1 MRKTGNKKEEISTS
15 KKMLSV
21 CLSVALVLGSLS
33 ALAFADGEDA
43 DAEVQDQPAVV
54 EPEVVD
60 EATPAVVDEEPAEVT
75 DEEEP
80 AAVDAEVAEDAEE
93 QDGDAVV
100 DPAEEADA
108 EVAEEEQAEVV
119 ETISVPTYNAPESIT
134 DGKIYYVGDSLP
146 AAHNTSAN
154 RTYFK
159 FGDTTMYVNGGT
171 LRLVNGTFRNQTN
184 TSTYRPEY
192 GNLTIAAGEGDA
204 IGIKVTRPDGDNPG
218 SQSNPYTVTVE
229 KHVHSWALTVSNQN
243 KTCTVSC
250 TAARCPLSNSTRV
263 ATVSIAANGGTYN
276 GSAFAATLTQ
286 QIPNIA
292 GLTVSVSDIT
302 YTGTDT
308 EGTDYSSTDA
318 PLDAGSYTASAT
330 VTVGEASE
338 TISATFT
345 INKAYVSYSGVTWP
359 TAVQDGLT
367 DLGEIVLPQ
376 GGEVELIVAGSM
388 PEANGGKFVYST
400 DGTTFSEDV
409 PTTSEALENVTVSF
423 KIQPDKNHTTFD
435 WNWEIPDI
443 TVMNYY
449 FVSGDNS
456 SWTQGST
463 ENVVITVKRSNTDT
477 ETIDR
482 FTALYVDG
490 EEVNDSSYNK
500 EAGSVILTIGPEY
513 LKTLSVGDHTVK
525 VGFQDG
531 TQTYELSTKITIKAA
546 PTPAPQTGEYAGA
559 LVLIASAIL
568 VAAGAAFVV
577 KAKKA

>member
-1 MRKTGNKKEEISTS
+1 MRKTGNKKKEISKS
-15 KKMLSV
+15 KRTIAI
-21 CLSVALVLGSLS
+21 CLTMAMMLGSVS
-33 ALAFADGEDA
+33 YLAFAD
-43 DAEVQDQPAVV
+43 
-54 EPEVVD
+54 
-60 EATPAVVDEEPAEVT
+60 EA
-75 DEEEP
+75 EEEP
-80 AAVDAEVAEDAEE
+80 AADEAVVEVAEPAAEEQAAPAEEVAAEPADEEEDVSEPEVADADVEE

-108 EVAEEEQAEVV
+108 VVAEEEQAEVV
-119 ETISVPTYNAPESIT
+119 ETISVPTYNAAEDIT

-171 LRLVNGTFRNQTN
+171 LRLVDGTFRNQIGT
-184 TSTYRPEY
+184 RPTRY
-192 GNLTIAAGEGDA
+192 GNLTIDAGEGDA
-204 IGIKVTRPDGDNPG
+204 IGIKVTKPAGDNPG

-250 TAARCPLSNSTRV
+250 TAARCPLKNSTRV

-302 YTGTDT
+302 YTGKDT

-318 PLDAGSYTASAT
+318 PVDAGSYTASAT

-345 INKAYVSYSGVTWP
+345 INKAYVNYNRITWP
-359 TAVQDGLT
+359 TPVQDGLT

-376 GGEVELIVAGSM
+376 GGEVELIVAGSV

-435 WNWEIPDI
+435 WNWEIANI

-559 LVLIASAIL
+559 FVLVIGAIMA
-568 VAAGAAFVV
+568 AAGAAFVI